1 MKQYLDIINN
11 VLEYGQW
18 KETRTQFR
26 ALTTFGE
33 VFRHNM
39 NDGFPLLTTK
49 TMAVKTMWT
58 ELEGFIKG
66 IVSKKWYQD
75 RGCNIWNEW
84 SNPLGNSDDDLGP
97 IYGYQWRRFNHVY
110 DENDEGCLT
119 RYDQLEQIV
128 NILKTNADSRRMV
141 CSAWNPIQTSRMALP
156 PCHVLWNV
164 VVIQD
169 KINLVWHQ
177 RSCDLML
184 GIPFNIASY
193 ATLLLLLAKEANLT
207 PGILQGTFADCHIY
221 ENHMEGAEEQ
231 ILRNPNPLPMVN
243 VGKFNCI
250 YNWNSSDT
258 ILNNYNPH
266 SKINF
271 PIAV

>member
-84 SNPLGNSDDDLGP
+84 SNPLSNSDDDLGP

-110 DENDEGCLT
+110 DEND
-119 RYDQLEQIV
+119 V
-128 NILKTNADSRRMV
+128 NILDFVGRFGKWAYLWADDCFLSGRLT
-141 CSAWNPIQTSRMALP
+141 AN
-156 PCHVLWNV
+156 
-164 VVIQD
+164 
-169 KINLVWHQ
+169 KIYKNL
-177 RSCDLML
+177 
-184 GIPFNIASY
+184 N
-193 ATLLLLLAKEANLT
+193 
-207 PGILQGTFADCHIY
+207 
-221 ENHMEGAEEQ
+221 
-231 ILRNPNPLPMVN
+231 
-243 VGKFNCI
+243 
-250 YNWNSSDT
+250 
-258 ILNNYNPH
+258 
-266 SKINF
+266 
-271 PIAV
+271 

>member
-1 MKQYLDIINN
+1 MKQYLDIVNN

-39 NDGFPLLTTK
+39 SDGFPLLTTK

-84 SNPLGNSDDDLGP
+84 SNPLNNSDDDLGP
-97 IYGYQWRRFNHVY
+97 IYGYQWRRFNQVY